1 MIFSL
6 ELEQHLLSA
15 LIKHP
20 AKYGNIA
27 SFIDENDFC
36 ADENSINKTIFYVLR
51 QALENAEKMDE
62 VLLSQRVDA
71 LNISFPSDIKISDY
85 IHSLALRKVS
95 SDNVEKIAQELKKY
109 TVRREIFEGA
119 KKVAESMRKMSPSI
133 SYNDIIESAD
143 NTFNEKINFF
153 DAGPNSPVNISDEME
168 EWIEVRGNNPVT
180 EFGLMSPYKRVNDI
194 YGSLLR
200 PGNITVIVARSGVG
214 KTRFCMDFCTKV
226 SSEYDVPVL
235 HFDNGEM
242 SKEELIVRQ
251 CSALS
256 GVSANLL
263 ETGQWRQAGEEIVNK
278 VRAVWKE
285 VKKIKFYYYNVGGMS
300 VDNMTATLR
309 RFYYSKIGRG
319 NPMIFSFDYI
329 KTTFENNGAKSEWQ
343 IVGET
348 VDKFKK
354 TIQKEILSDGGPLI
368 PMITSVQSNRQGI
381 VNNRQAQ
388 DVIDNESIVSLSDR
402 ITQFCSHMFIL
413 RQKTLDETANE
424 PNFGTHK
431 LINVKSRHLGAEYMR
446 AINPVRMPDGSLR
459 KNAINLQ
466 MDGFNVEERGDMVDL
481 VRALDVNGELDADEN
496 VADDFIPELL
506 R

>member
-1 MIFSL
+1 MIYSL
-6 ELEQHLLSA
+6 ELEQHLLA
-15 LIKHP
+15 GLIKHP
-20 AKYGNIA
+20 DKYGNIA
-27 SFIDENDFC
+27 SFINENDFC
-36 ADENSINKTIFYVLR
+36 ADENAINKTIFYVLR

-62 VLLSQRVDA
+62 VLLSQRVNA
-71 LNISFPSDIKISDY
+71 LSISFPNDIKISDY

-95 SDNVEKIAQELKKY
+95 ADNIEKIAQELKKFS
-109 TVRREIFEGA
+109 VRREIYDGA
-119 KKVAESMRKMSPSI
+119 KKVADQMRKMAPSTP
-133 SYNDIIESAD
+133 YNEIIEQAD

-153 DAGPNSPVNISDEME
+153 DAGPTTPVNISDEME
-168 EWIEVRGNNPVT
+168 EWIELRGNNPIT
-180 EFGLMSPYKRVNDI
+180 EFGLMSPYKRLNDL

-200 PGNITVIVARSGVG
+200 PGNITVVVARSGVG

-226 SSEYDVPVL
+226 SSEYNVPVL

-256 GVSANLL
+256 GVPASLL
-263 ETGQWRQAGEEIVNK
+263 ETGQWRQAGDEVINK
-278 VRAVWKE
+278 VRAVWKK
-285 VKKIKFYYYNVGGMS
+285 VKNIKFYYYNVGGMS
-300 VDNMTATLR
+300 VDNMIATLR

-319 NPMIFSFDYI
+319 NPLIFSFDYI

-343 IVGET
+343 IVGEM

-354 TIQKEILSDGGPLI
+354 AIQKEILCDGDPVI

-388 DVIDNESIVSLSDR
+388 DVVDDESIVSLSDR

-413 RQKTLDETANE
+413 RQKTLDEIANE

-431 LINVKSRHLGAEYMR
+431 LINVKSRHLGSEYMR

-459 KNAINLQ
+459 KNAVNLQ

-481 VRALDVNGELDADEN
+481 VRAIGVDEELQEN
-496 VADDFIPELL
+496 DNEEFIPELL

>member
-6 ELEQHLLSA
+6 ELEQHLLAA
-15 LIKHP
+15 LIKYP
-20 AKYGNIA
+20 DKYGNVA

-51 QALENAEKMDE
+51 QALENAEKIDE
-62 VLLSQRVDA
+62 VLLAQRVEA
-71 LNISFPSDIKISDY
+71 LSITFPNDIKISDY
-85 IHSLALRKVS
+85 IRPLALRKVS
-95 SDNVEKIAQELKKY
+95 ADNVEKIAQELKKY
-109 TVRREIFEGA
+109 TVRREIFEGS
-119 KKVAESMRKMSPSI
+119 KKVADCMRKMSPSA
-133 SYNDIIESAD
+133 SYNDIIETAD
-143 NTFNEKINFF
+143 HTFNEKINFF
-153 DAGPNSPVNISDEME
+153 DAGPSAPVNISDEME

-180 EFGLMSPYKRVNDI
+180 EFGLMSPYKRVNDL

-200 PGNITVIVARSGVG
+200 PGNITVVVARSGVG
-214 KTRFCMDFCTKV
+214 KTRFCMDFCTKL
-226 SSEYDVPVL
+226 SSQYSVPVL

-263 ETGQWRQAGEEIVNK
+263 ETGQWRQAGEEVVSK
-278 VRAVWKE
+278 VRSVWK
-285 VKKIKFYYYNVGGMS
+285 VLKNIKFYYYNVGGMS

-309 RFYYSKIGRG
+309 RFYYSTIGRG

-329 KTTFENNGAKSEWQ
+329 KTTFENNGSKSEWQ
-343 IVGET
+343 IVGEM

-354 TIQKEILSDGGPLI
+354 TIQKEILSDGGPVI
-368 PMITSVQSNRQGI
+368 PMITSVQSNRSGI

-388 DVIDNESIVSLSDR
+388 DVADDASIVSLSDR

-413 RQKTLDETANE
+413 REKTLDETANE

-431 LINVKSRHLGAEYMR
+431 LINIKSRHLGSEYMR

-459 KNAINLQ
+459 KNAINLH
-466 MDGFNVEERGDMVDL
+466 MDGFQVEERGDMVDL
-481 VRALDVNGELDADEN
+481 VAALAANDPLDEEPN
-496 VADDFIPELL
+496 VIDDFIPELL